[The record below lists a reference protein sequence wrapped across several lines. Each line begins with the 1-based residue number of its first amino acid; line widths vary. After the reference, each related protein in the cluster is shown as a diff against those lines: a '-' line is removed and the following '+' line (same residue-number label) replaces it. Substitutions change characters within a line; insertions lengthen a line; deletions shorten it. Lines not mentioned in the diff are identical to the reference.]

1 MAMTQEEFDQTVS
14 RMEKAWDK
22 NPSMYKF
29 RLILFA
35 LLGYVYIGLVAIIAL
50 GSIGLLCL
58 LALSGKL
65 LTIFFKAFIKI
76 GIPILIFIYTI
87 FRSLWVKIEPPTG
100 IPLKHE
106 QAPSLFKLINQYRKE
121 IKGPRI
127 HKVLV
132 YEEFNA
138 CVSQVPRLGLFGW
151 YKNYLVIGMPLM
163 LALSPEEFNGVL
175 AHELGH
181 VSRYHGRTG
190 AWIYRIRQT
199 WVQLNENFHR
209 DKHWGSFIF
218 AKFFDWFAPR
228 FWAYS
233 FVPTR
238 VGEYEADQL
247 SALLV
252 GKEKAS

>member
-199 WVQLNENFHR
+199 
-209 DKHWGSFIF
+209 
-218 AKFFDWFAPR
+218 
-228 FWAYS
+228 
-233 FVPTR
+233 
-238 VGEYEADQL
+238 
-247 SALLV
+247 
-252 GKEKAS
+252 